1 MRCRSRPLLLSVVG
15 KRLLLSGT
23 DSCTLLGRG
32 LNQGLLTSSIDSVSA
47 SSSSLFSDLLLD
59 CRNSCGLCSPSLCD
73 RTLLS
78 SIDGSPGILH
88 ATLML
93 QGGLRHCR
101 LTCSG
106 DSLLLKLS
114 SLGEH
119 LIPSG
124 LDCSVAPGRS
134 RAARL
139 SPHRRDRRRLRL
151 RRLGR

>member
-1 MRCRSRPLLLSVVG
+1 MVG
-15 KRLLLSGT
+15 KCLLLSGN
-23 DSCTLLGRG
+23 DSCTLLGLG
-32 LNQGLLTSSIDSVSA
+32 LNQGLLASSIDSIST
-47 SSSSLFSDLLLD
+47 SSSSLSSDLLLD
-59 CRNSCGLCSPSLCD
+59 CCNSCGLCSPSICD

-78 SIDGSPGILH
+78 SIDGSPSTLH

-93 QGGLRHCR
+93 QGGLRHRR

-114 SLGEH
+114 SLGQH

-124 LDCSVAPGRS
+124 LDRSIAPGRS
-134 RAARL
+134 RATSL
-139 SPHRRDRRRLRL
+139 PLNRRNRRRLRL